1 MINESIVKFK
11 YLLEFILKVNNINYQ
26 ESLSNSDV
34 NDFQIDQKQIIDNDF
49 TYAPIEFNISF
60 LALPKKKLFEIEI
73 KNKNNYK
80 KNISPKF
87 QLGTKEKR
95 TKNKIIKLSVKS
107 MQENLKKEKKN
118 YVYRKDAYY
127 KHFKALFA
135 KYIRNKVNNLKNIC
149 FPNFNKNNFAALS
162 YKFTGNPKEKDNIK
176 FLSMKIKDLLI
187 LGKDEE
193 IKNRQYNNELLI
205 KYIENN
211 RELSIDK
218 NKYEELISCLDETLE
233 NELMEFYNNKI
244 EFENINKDIKCLIF
258 DKHFKNET
266 GISLLEKN
274 GFIKAI
280 KKYNTKNEI

>member
-11 YLLEFILKVNNINYQ
+11 YLLEFILKLNNINYQ

-80 KNISPKF
+80 KNIRPKF

-176 FLSMKIKDLLI
+176 FLSVKIKDLLI

-218 NKYEELISCLDETLE
+218 NKYEELINCLDETLE

-266 GISLLEKN
+266 GIYLIEKN
-274 GFIKAI
+274 GFIKI
-280 KKYNTKNEI
+280 LNKQYQ

>member
-87 QLGTKEKR
+87 QLGTKERR

-107 MQENLKKEKKN
+107 MQENLKTEKKN

-218 NKYEELISCLDETLE
+218 NKYEELINCLDETLE
-233 NELMEFYNNKI
+233 NELVEFYNNKI

-274 GFIKAI
+274 GFIKI
-280 KKYNTKNEI
+280 LNKQYQ

>member
-26 ESLSNSDV
+26 ESLSNSDH
-34 NDFQIDQKQIIDNDF
+34 NDFQIAQKEIFDNDF

-80 KNISPKF
+80 KNIRPKF
-87 QLGTKEKR
+87 QLGTEERR

-274 GFIKAI
+274 GFIKI
-280 KKYNTKNEI
+280 LNKQYQ

>member
-274 GFIKAI
+274 GFVKILNK
-280 KKYNTKNEI
+280 

>member
-1 MINESIVKFK
+1 LINESIVKFK

-80 KNISPKF
+80 QNISPKF
-87 QLGTKEKR
+87 QLGTKERR

-266 GISLLEKN
+266 SISLLEKN
-274 GFIKAI
+274 GFIKI
-280 KKYNTKNEI
+280 LNKQYQ

>member
-87 QLGTKEKR
+87 QLGTKERR

-107 MQENLKKEKKN
+107 MQENLKTEKKN

-274 GFIKAI
+274 GFIKI
-280 KKYNTKNEI
+280 LNKQYQ

>member
-1 MINESIVKFK
+1 LINESIVKFK

-80 KNISPKF
+80 KNIRPKF
-87 QLGTKEKR
+87 QLGTKERR

-274 GFIKAI
+274 GFIKI
-280 KKYNTKNEI
+280 LNKQYQ

>member
-274 GFIKAI
+274 GFIKI
-280 KKYNTKNEI
+280 LNKQYQ

>member
-211 RELSIDK
+211 KELSIDK

-233 NELMEFYNNKI
+233 NELVEFYNNKI

-274 GFIKAI
+274 GFIRI
-280 KKYNTKNEI
+280 LNKKYQ

>member
-87 QLGTKEKR
+87 QLETKEKR

-107 MQENLKKEKKN
+107 MQENLKTEKKN

-218 NKYEELISCLDETLE
+218 NKYEELINCLDETLE
-233 NELMEFYNNKI
+233 NELVEFYNNKI

-274 GFIKAI
+274 GFIKI
-280 KKYNTKNEI
+280 LNKQYQ

>member
-233 NELMEFYNNKI
+233 NELVEFYNNKI

-274 GFIKAI
+274 GFIKI
-280 KKYNTKNEI
+280 LNKKYQ

>member
-95 TKNKIIKLSVKS
+95 TKNKIIKLPVKS
-107 MQENLKKEKKN
+107 MQENLKKEEKN

-162 YKFTGNPKEKDNIK
+162 YKFTGNPKEKDNVK

-233 NELMEFYNNKI
+233 NELVEFYNNKI

-274 GFIKAI
+274 GFIKI
-280 KKYNTKNEI
+280 LNKQY

>member
-80 KNISPKF
+80 KNIRPKF
-87 QLGTKEKR
+87 QLGTKERR

-107 MQENLKKEKKN
+107 MQENLKTEKKN

-205 KYIENN
+205 KYIESN
-211 RELSIDK
+211 RELSINK

-274 GFIKAI
+274 GFIKI
-280 KKYNTKNEI
+280 LNKQYQ

>member
-80 KNISPKF
+80 KNIRPKF

-258 DKHFKNET
+258 DKYFKNET

-274 GFIKAI
+274 GFIKI
-280 KKYNTKNEI
+280 LNKQYQ

>member
-80 KNISPKF
+80 KNIRPKF
-87 QLGTKEKR
+87 QLGTKERR

-118 YVYRKDAYY
+118 YIYRKDAYY

-233 NELMEFYNNKI
+233 NELVEFYNNKI

-274 GFIKAI
+274 GFIKI
-280 KKYNTKNEI
+280 LNKQYQ

>member
-49 TYAPIEFNISF
+49 AYAPIEFNISF

-274 GFIKAI
+274 GFIKI
-280 KKYNTKNEI
+280 LNKQYQ

>member
-162 YKFTGNPKEKDNIK
+162 YKFTGNPKEKDNVK

-274 GFIKAI
+274 GFIKI
-280 KKYNTKNEI
+280 LNKKYQ

>member
-274 GFIKAI
+274 GFIKI
-280 KKYNTKNEI
+280 LNKQY

>member
-1 MINESIVKFK
+1 
-11 YLLEFILKVNNINYQ
+11 
-26 ESLSNSDV
+26 
-34 NDFQIDQKQIIDNDF
+34 
-49 TYAPIEFNISF
+49 
-60 LALPKKKLFEIEI
+60 
-73 KNKNNYK
+73 
-80 KNISPKF
+80 
-87 QLGTKEKR
+87 LGTKERR

-211 RELSIDK
+211 RELAKDK

-274 GFIKAI
+274 GFIKI
-280 KKYNTKNEI
+280 LNK

>member
-107 MQENLKKEKKN
+107 MQENLKTEKKN

-274 GFIKAI
+274 GFIKI
-280 KKYNTKNEI
+280 LNKQYQ

>member
-26 ESLSNSDV
+26 EYLSNSDV

-205 KYIENN
+205 KYIESN

-244 EFENINKDIKCLIF
+244 EFENINKELIV
-258 DKHFKNET
+258 KVKLIE
-266 GISLLEKN
+266 
-274 GFIKAI
+274 
-280 KKYNTKNEI
+280 EIFYVVMIIYA

>member
-87 QLGTKEKR
+87 QLGTKERR

-107 MQENLKKEKKN
+107 MQENLKTEKKN

-162 YKFTGNPKEKDNIK
+162 YKFTGNPKEKDNVK

-274 GFIKAI
+274 GFIKI
-280 KKYNTKNEI
+280 LNKQYK

>member
-87 QLGTKEKR
+87 QLGTKERR

-118 YVYRKDAYY
+118 YIYRKDAYY

-233 NELMEFYNNKI
+233 NELVEFYNNKI

-274 GFIKAI
+274 GFIKI
-280 KKYNTKNEI
+280 LNKQYQ

>member
-107 MQENLKKEKKN
+107 MQENLKTEKKN

-233 NELMEFYNNKI
+233 NELVEFYNNKI

-274 GFIKAI
+274 GFIKI
-280 KKYNTKNEI
+280 LNKQYQ

>member
-26 ESLSNSDV
+26 ESLSNSDH
-34 NDFQIDQKQIIDNDF
+34 NDFQIAQKEIFDNDF

-80 KNISPKF
+80 KNIRPKF
-87 QLGTKEKR
+87 QLGTEERR

-205 KYIENN
+205 KYIESN

-274 GFIKAI
+274 GFIKI
-280 KKYNTKNEI
+280 LNKQYQ

>member
-80 KNISPKF
+80 KNIRPKF
-87 QLGTKEKR
+87 QLGTKERR

-274 GFIKAI
+274 GFIKI
-280 KKYNTKNEI
+280 LNKQY

>member
-80 KNISPKF
+80 KNIRPKF
-87 QLGTKEKR
+87 QLGTKERR

-274 GFIKAI
+274 GFIRI
-280 KKYNTKNEI
+280 LNKKYQ

>member
-11 YLLEFILKVNNINYQ
+11 YLLEFILIVNNINYQ

-80 KNISPKF
+80 KNIRPKF
-87 QLGTKEKR
+87 QLGTKERR

-274 GFIKAI
+274 GFIKI
-280 KKYNTKNEI
+280 LNKQY

>member
-11 YLLEFILKVNNINYQ
+11 YLLEFILKLNNINYQ

-87 QLGTKEKR
+87 QLGTKERR

-274 GFIKAI
+274 GFIKI
-280 KKYNTKNEI
+280 LNKQYQ

>member
-26 ESLSNSDV
+26 ESLSNSDH
-34 NDFQIDQKQIIDNDF
+34 NDFQIAQKEIFDNDF

-80 KNISPKF
+80 KNIRPKF
-87 QLGTKEKR
+87 QLGTEERR

-274 GFIKAI
+274 GFIKI
-280 KKYNTKNEI
+280 LNKQY

>member
-80 KNISPKF
+80 KNIRPKF
-87 QLGTKEKR
+87 QLGTKERR

-274 GFIKAI
+274 GFIKI
-280 KKYNTKNEI
+280 LNKQYQ

>member
-1 MINESIVKFK
+1 LINESIVKFK

-80 KNISPKF
+80 KNIRPKF
-87 QLGTKEKR
+87 QLGTKERR

-274 GFIKAI
+274 GFIRI
-280 KKYNTKNEI
+280 LNKKYQ

>member
-87 QLGTKEKR
+87 QLETKEKR

-107 MQENLKKEKKN
+107 MQENLKTEKKN

-162 YKFTGNPKEKDNIK
+162 YKFTGNPKQKDNVK

-266 GISLLEKN
+266 SISLLEKN
-274 GFIKAI
+274 GFIKI
-280 KKYNTKNEI
+280 LNKQYQ

>member
-1 MINESIVKFK
+1 LINESIVKFK

-80 KNISPKF
+80 KNIRPKF
-87 QLGTKEKR
+87 QLGTKERR

-118 YVYRKDAYY
+118 YIYRKDAYY

-193 IKNRQYNNELLI
+193 IKNRQFNNELLI

-274 GFIKAI
+274 GFIKI
-280 KKYNTKNEI
+280 LNKQYQ

>member
-80 KNISPKF
+80 KNIRPKF
-87 QLGTKEKR
+87 QLGTKERR

-211 RELSIDK
+211 RELSSNK

-233 NELMEFYNNKI
+233 NELIEFYNNRI
-244 EFENINKDIKCLIF
+244 EFVNINKDI
-258 DKHFKNET
+258 
-266 GISLLEKN
+266 
-274 GFIKAI
+274 
-280 KKYNTKNEI
+280 

>member
-87 QLGTKEKR
+87 QLGTKERR

-107 MQENLKKEKKN
+107 MQENLKTEKKN

-274 GFIKAI
+274 GFIKI
-280 KKYNTKNEI
+280 LNKQYK

>member
-34 NDFQIDQKQIIDNDF
+34 NDLQIDQKQIFDNDF

-80 KNISPKF
+80 KIIRPKF
-87 QLGTKEKR
+87 QLGTKERR

-107 MQENLKKEKKN
+107 MKENLKKEKKN
-118 YVYRKDAYY
+118 YIYRKDAYY

-274 GFIKAI
+274 GFIKI
-280 KKYNTKNEI
+280 LNKQY

>member
-11 YLLEFILKVNNINYQ
+11 YLLEFILKLNNINYQ

-87 QLGTKEKR
+87 QLGTKERR

-107 MQENLKKEKKN
+107 MQENLKTEKKN

-162 YKFTGNPKEKDNIK
+162 YKFTGNPKEKDNVK

-274 GFIKAI
+274 GFIKI
-280 KKYNTKNEI
+280 LNKQYQ